1 MSSKLRQFFDAHGQ
15 TQVFRFFDSLTP
27 PQQADLL
34 RQATSFDLFEIDRL
48 VKTLVL
54 KEFHENEPSESP
66 DPAAFIPLPGRGGDA
81 TRWAE
86 AEKVGEVALRAGRV
100 AAFTV
105 AGGQGTRL
113 GFNGPKGTFSVTPVR
128 RASLFQV
135 FAEKI
140 AAASARYGREVPWF
154 VMTSDINHA
163 DTVAHFE
170 TNGYFGLDRSQ
181 VQFFSQG
188 LMPAVD
194 ESGKILLSGRSEIA
208 LSPDGHGGSLRALV
222 RSGAID
228 RMEAAGID
236 LISYFQVDNPLV
248 RCLDP
253 AFIGFHLLEGSE
265 MSSKTVVKTNPA
277 EKVGVFCREKSG
289 RLAVIEYSN
298 RRLEPLLA
306 KRDDDGQLSFR
317 AGSIA
322 VHVFDRDFVTRLGG
336 DGEFALP
343 FHPAHK
349 KVPHIDEA
357 GNLVDPQEPNGWKFE
372 MLVFDALPF
381 ARNPVI
387 VETRREEDF
396 SPVKN
401 KEGADSPQTSHD
413 DQLRQF
419 ARWARAAG
427 EDVPVD
433 ATGLPAFAFEITPS
447 FAETAA
453 QFAENWE
460 GLQEK
465 PELREGVVIG

>member
-1 MSSKLRQFFDAHGQ
+1 MSSDLPQLFDAHGQ
-15 TQVFRFFDSLTP
+15 GQVFRFFDALTP

-34 RQATSFDLFEIDRL
+34 RQAASFDLAEINRL

-54 KEFHENEPSESP
+54 RDSHEAEPSDGPE
-66 DPAAFIPLPGRGGDA
+66 PADFIPLPGHGGDA
-81 TRWAE
+81 NRWAE
-86 AEKVGEVALRAGRV
+86 AEKAGVEALRAGRV

-113 GFNGPKGTFSVTPVR
+113 GFDGPKGTFSVTPVR

-140 AAASARYGREVPWF
+140 AAAAARYGRTVPWF

-170 TNGYFGLDRSQ
+170 TNGFFGLDRSQ
-181 VQFFSQG
+181 VHFFSQG

-194 ESGKILLSGRSEIA
+194 EAGKILLSGRSEIA

-228 RMEAAGID
+228 RMEADGID

-265 MSSKTVVKTNPA
+265 MSSKTVVKTNAA

-289 RLAVIEYSN
+289 QLAVIEYSN
-298 RRLEPLLA
+298 KRLEPLLE
-306 KRDDDGQLSFR
+306 RCDDDGQLSFR

-322 VHVFDRDFVTRLGG
+322 VHVFDRDFVKRLGG

-349 KVPHIDEA
+349 KVPHLDEA
-357 GNLVDPQEPNGWKFE
+357 GDPVNAHEPNGWKFE

-381 ARNPVI
+381 AKNPVVI
-387 VETRREEDF
+387 ETRREDDF

-419 ARWARAAG
+419 AHWVRAAG
-427 EDVPVD
+427 LDLPVD
-433 ATGLPAFAFEITPS
+433 ATGLPPFAFEITPL
-447 FAETAA
+447 FAETEAE
-453 QFAENWE
+453 FAGKWRT
-460 GLQEK
+460 LAKK
-465 PELREGVVIG
+465 PEIREGVVIG